1 MKVTCVFLLFAINLL
16 FQSCTTLVNSPKQ
29 TIKFSSYPSEA
40 TVTINDKFYGVT
52 PLKTSLKRN
61 KKHFIKIELEGYQP
75 YKMVLLRKFDVLFWE
90 NMLVGGLPGMIVDIV
105 TGSMYQLTPNQVHAH
120 FRSETGSL
128 HKTES
133 GILIGVTMQPDSS
146 WKKIGELIRKQ

>member
-1 MKVTCVFLLFAINLL
+1 MNGLF

-40 TVTINDKFYGVT
+40 MVSINDKFYGVT

-75 YKMVLLRKFDVLFWE
+75 YKLLLLRKFDNLFWG
-90 NMLVGGLPGMIVDIV
+90 NILVGGLPGMIVDIV
-105 TGSMYQLTPNQVHAH
+105 TGSMYQLTPKQVHAH

-128 HKTES
+128 YKAEDD
-133 GILIGVTMQPDSS
+133 IYIGVTMQPDPQ
-146 WKKIGELIRKQ
+146 WKKIGELTRK